1 MQPIPRIPGYHLLGC
16 LGGGP
21 MTAVYE
27 AREAASGAA
36 CAVKVLRPDWED
48 RPTAVKLLQRE
59 ARVGLSVR
67 HPHLVRL
74 QHAQVLQ
81 PPHFL
86 VMDLLPGEALRRR
99 LGRTYRLAVAD
110 AVWITRQTA
119 EALAALHRAG
129 FLHGDVKPDNL
140 RLIGDG
146 TAVLTDLGFAHRPGE
161 NAALLRAGYVV
172 GTANYLAPELCDAL
186 PAEDLASDLFGLGV
200 MLFEML
206 TGRLPYPPGSLSQTL
221 RRHRC
226 DPPADVRPL
235 AGPLPPALVGLVE
248 RLLARRPEDR
258 PKAGAVVQQL
268 IRLEIA
274 ALKHGGR
281 RSA

>member
-1 MQPIPRIPGYHLLGC
+1 MQSPPQIPGYHLLGC

-27 AREAASGAA
+27 ARESASGAA
-36 CAVKVLRPDWED
+36 CAVKVLRPDWQD
-48 RPTAVKLLQRE
+48 RPTAIKLLQRE

-74 QHAQVLQ
+74 QHAHVLQ

-86 VMDLLPGEALRRR
+86 VMDLLPGESLRRR
-99 LGRTYRLAVAD
+99 LSRSYRLAVAD

-161 NAALLRAGYVV
+161 NAALLRAGYLV
-172 GTANYLAPELCDAL
+172 GTANYLAPELCDPL
-186 PAEDLASDLFGLGV
+186 PADDLANDLFSLGV

-206 TGRLPYPPGSLSQTL
+206 TGRLPYPVGSLRQTL

-226 DPPADVRPL
+226 DPPDSLRAL
-235 AGPLPPALVGLVE
+235 AGVLPAALVGLVE

-258 PKAGAVVQQL
+258 PGAGAVVQQL
-268 IRLEIA
+268 IRVEIA
-274 ALKHGGR
+274 ALKRGGR